1 MYNASWS
8 YLLTVIFTTGL
19 IAAAGCSTDIP
30 SYTDVEED
38 VLEGERINSFY
49 TNEEIKFFL
58 EVALDEN
65 DEEEEHPTLSKW
77 TKDIRIAL
85 LGDPTPEDRNSV
97 QQIINE
103 LNPLVRDINISIS
116 DVAPNVFMYFVHEDE
131 YHFYEPHASDRYN
144 EYQAWIYFDF
154 GGGVEEVNILLPSD
168 TDTTDYYRPPMIRA
182 TLSTALGFLGLS
194 WLYPESIFYR
204 YENLRTSFAPI
215 DRTAI
220 ELMYLPELHVGMTRS
235 QIIRAL
241 TNR

>member
-1 MYNASWS
+1 MPVSALPTINSVMPGWT
-8 YLLTVIFTTGL
+8 LRP
-19 IAAAGCSTDIP
+19 AAGAGAGDSPMPP
-30 SYTDVEED
+30 SATYSA
-38 VLEGERINSFY
+38 N
-49 TNEEIKFFL
+49 
-58 EVALDEN
+58 
-65 DEEEEHPTLSKW
+65 
-77 TKDIRIAL
+77 
-85 LGDPTPEDRNSV
+85 
-97 QQIINE
+97 
-103 LNPLVRDINISIS
+103 
-116 DVAPNVFMYFVHEDE
+116 
-131 YHFYEPHASDRYN
+131 
-144 EYQAWIYFDF
+144 FDF